1 MLKKIKN
8 KNKKSGAFF
17 LALSILFLSHGR
29 NYPIGDL
36 ARIEFGFF
44 PVVAGIGCLALS
56 IILFF
61 LKDYDR

>member
-1 MLKKIKN
+1 MKN
-8 KNKKSGAFF
+8 KNKKSGTFF

-29 NYPIGDL
+29 NYPMGEL

-44 PVVAGIGCLALS
+44 PVVVGIFCLALS

-61 LKDYDR
+61 SKDYDR